1 MQAGRTGTF
10 WAAVSVILFGVSC
23 NVVME
28 NRREC
33 PCTLSVQMKG
43 LPSYPVTLLVNDSIV
58 GKAHGDTIFHIW
70 VHGGGT
76 ATVTA
81 VSGVDDSSDLQVRIP
96 YGEESPP
103 LYVFRGTADCTGES
117 AYVQVHMQKHFCT
130 LNLHFKGLEE
140 DVTEG
145 AQPSVA
151 KLMADAP
158 CGFAPSVN
166 ISQPVSVAI
175 RGSVNGYS
183 LVEGEPLQ
191 GAFRCRVQ
199 GTSARIPRHRPGD
212 PLWLDITL
220 QDSVLRSFP
229 LGTYLEKAGYDWA
242 APDLPDRD
250 VEMDISVTSIRF
262 RSGTWSTVCELDIV
276 I

>member
-1 MQAGRTGTF
+1 
-10 WAAVSVILFGVSC
+10 
-23 NVVME
+23 ME
-28 NRREC
+28 DRREC
-33 PCTLSVQMKG
+33 PCTLSVRLEG
-43 LPSYPVTLLVNDSIV
+43 LPAYPVTLLVNDSV
-58 GKAHGDTIFHIW
+58 VEKAHGDTTFHVW
-70 VHGGGT
+70 VKTGGM

-81 VSGVDDSSDLQVRIP
+81 VSGAEPLPDLQVRIP
-96 YGEESPP
+96 YGEASPP

-117 AYVQVHMQKHFCT
+117 AFVQVRMQKHFCT
-130 LNLHFKGLEE
+130 LNLRFAGLPEGA
-140 DVTEG
+140 VTEG
-145 AQPSVA
+145 VQPSVA

-166 ISQPVSVAI
+166 KSRPFSVAI

-183 LVEGEPLQ
+183 LVEGDPLQ

-229 LGTYLEKAGYDWA
+229 LGTYLEKAGYDWT

-262 RSGTWSTVCELDIV
+262 RSGTWSTVCELDLV